1 MTSGDW
7 DPQQY
12 ARFAEERSQPFYD
25 LAALVERRP
34 AMRVVDLGC
43 GGGALTAWLHRE
55 LAAAETV
62 GVDRSEAMLA
72 GAAEHAAD
80 GLRFE
85 AGDIRDW
92 EPPQPVDLLFSN
104 AALQWVEGHE
114 ALWPRLAS
122 LLAPGGQLTVQMPMN
137 DDHASHV
144 VARRMAGEEPF
155 RSWLDGYERSFPTLA
170 PQRYAEVLY
179 ELGFEPR
186 HVRVQVYEHL
196 LPNTQA
202 VVEWVKGSLLS
213 AYRDRL
219 PAEHYATFLA
229 EYERRL
235 LAELGEHE
243 PFYYPYKRVLM
254 WGRLPGT

>member
-1 MTSGDW
+1 VASGDW

-72 GAAEHAAD
+72 GAAQHAGD

-92 EPPQPVDLLFSN
+92 APAQPVDLVFSN

-122 LLAPGGQLTVQMPMN
+122 FLAPGGQLAVQMPMN
-137 DDHASHV
+137 DDHTSHV

-186 HVRVQVYEHL
+186 HVRMQVYEHL

-219 PAEHYATFLA
+219 PAEHYAAFLA

-254 WGRLPGT
+254 WGQLPEA